1 MEDYKKHIHICEY
14 CDKKFSTKHN
24 LSRHQQTAVLCL
36 ELQKNPKYRRFGCIF
51 CGNSYTTKNNLS
63 KHILKCKCKH
73 EFDNKE
79 KIKAIEKIHQN
90 KVDQMKKDIF
100 RLREDRKKLRTELRE
115 QNENME
121 KEISKLR
128 KDKKKLKDELKVKD
142 EEIITLRISCS
153 SSKADGKLEV
163 YDKVCN
169 KVIDQPKIAN
179 TTNYIHPKLANLPIT
194 TIHPLTID
202 YVKERVDNGDYT
214 FDHYLKGP
222 YGIVEF
228 IQDIATCKNAD
239 GEIERNYPCTDA
251 SRERF
256 HRLIET
262 REWQKDTG
270 GGFID
275 DIIDSVRGPVDK
287 YHKQMLQERLENKEY
302 DRTKGYDADEI
313 FKKNDEMH
321 TGVIRS
327 DGPERRA
334 LRKKIKKETSKKMS
348 V

>member
-1 MEDYKKHIHICEY
+1 LRKLIENKDREIEELKNKYKTKERKLAKLNEEKEENFKKLIEEKDREITELKIKCES
-14 CDKKFSTKHN
+14 DKK
-24 LSRHQQTAVLCL
+24 
-36 ELQKNPKYRRFGCIF
+36 
-51 CGNSYTTKNNLS
+51 
-63 KHILKCKCKH
+63 
-73 EFDNKE
+73 
-79 KIKAIEKIHQN
+79 
-90 KVDQMKKDIF
+90 
-100 RLREDRKKLRTELRE
+100 
-115 QNENME
+115 
-121 KEISKLR
+121 
-128 KDKKKLKDELKVKD
+128 
-142 EEIITLRISCS
+142 
-153 SSKADGKLEV
+153 EV
-163 YDKVCN
+163 YHEICTKVLN
-169 KVIDQPKIAN
+169 KPTVSN
-179 TTNYIHPKLANLPIT
+179 TVSNSTNSTYVHPKLANLPIT